1 VSRLRAADNG
11 LFKGFAHADRTLLD
25 PDFNKTLL
33 DLAANNGLMVIT
45 QSSAPCCGAGITSP
59 GGDGHDGWS
68 RSGRS
73 PRRRIQSYG
82 HGSAAHLPER
92 GTSHTEAC
100 PVLVRAGR
108 TEQLEDGAW
117 VQEVDFGSAKLAF
130 VPMLRP
136 TPGHLSIKG
145 PAAAPPPH
153 SSLPAG

>member
-73 PRRRIQSYG
+73 PRRRIQCYG

-92 GTSHTEAC
+92 GTSHTDGLAGIGSRW
-100 PVLVRAGR
+100 LDRATRGR
-108 TEQLEDGAW
+108 RLGHKRSI
-117 VQEVDFGSAKLAF
+117 SARRNWRSCQCFAQ
-130 VPMLRP
+130 
-136 TPGHLSIKG
+136 
-145 PAAAPPPH
+145 PPDI
-153 SSLPAG
+153 